1 MQAIHAQL
9 WMALFVT
16 NLFLDGISLWTSL
29 RSVQIKSVQGLLV
42 HTAIQMMEYTVTVIL
57 GQVVIL
63 LLAICAL
70 QLMESILTR

>member
-29 RSVQIKSVQGLLV
+29 KSVQIPSVQGLLV
-42 HTAIQMMEYTVTVIL
+42 HTAIQMME
-57 GQVVIL
+57 
-63 LLAICAL
+63 
-70 QLMESILTR
+70 